1 MMRRSFFSL
10 AAAAAATAT
19 PPAASGNTKMSAL
32 YKILTGETHFKNKTP
47 VKVCN
52 IVHQFGENW
61 EQEMAAYS
69 KTLSAEQKKLVERQV
84 ERVKFTRYTVAEL
97 AAYCGDG
104 PAYLDAVAQEANVEQ
119 GVEFLKQ
126 KGVEEFDR
134 YVQQEAVNANWKP
147 EEAKKFADAVKAK
160 AKAK

>member
-1 MMRRSFFSL
+1 MMRRSFLSL
-10 AAAAAATAT
+10 AAAATAT
-19 PPAASGNTKMSAL
+19 TTAASGNAKMNAL

-52 IVHQFGENW
+52 IVHQFGEKW
-61 EQEMAAYS
+61 EEEMAAYS
-69 KTLSAEQKKLVERQV
+69 KTLSAEQKKLIERQV
-84 ERVKFTRYTVAEL
+84 ERVKLTRYTVAEL

-104 PAYLDAVAQEANVEQ
+104 PAFLDAAAQEANIEQ

-126 KGVEEFDR
+126 KGVEEFDK
-134 YVQQEAVNANWKP
+134 YVAQEAANANWKP